1 MIYKLTNSST
11 VLRNDGACIPADPA
25 NADYV
30 EYLAWLADGNTPE
43 PVDAPPPPEPTLLEQ
58 IRALEAAKADATA
71 KVVRQTLLRAAVEK
85 AMERPEVVAML
96 QDYPAEEV
104 KAQVISTL
112 VESDPGFKLMWELEQ
127 AVKPLR
133 AQLS

>member
-1 MIYKLTNSST
+1 MSYID
-11 VLRNDGACIPADPA
+11 RNELGQIVGLFANAQYEGQEYLDGAEM
-25 NADYV
+25 YV
-30 EYLAWLADGNTPE
+30 
-43 PVDAPPPPEPTLLEQ
+43 PPPPLPTPLEQ
-58 IRALEAAKADATA
+58 IRALEAAKADASA

-133 AQLS
+133 AQIT